1 MVVCMAAQVTNDPSL
16 WLDVFPRPLFDA
28 HKYDRGHAVVIAA
41 PELTGATRLTAEA
54 CSRIGAGLVTVVA
67 SKRADVYR
75 TALAADIMV
84 TEDRSAVRRGA
95 TAYLLGPG
103 GLPDAWEE
111 VVDVAPPTA
120 VAVLDAAAIREHAH
134 LRPSFAYSIVTP
146 HEGEFAQAFPEASGD
161 REARARQA
169 ATVADAI
176 VVLKGAASLIAA
188 PDGRVVTNTNAS
200 PYLAKAGSGDVLA
213 GFITGLAAQGMPAF
227 EAACAAVWVHGE
239 LGGRIGPGLVPTD
252 LVDRLPELLSELL
265 EGD

>member
-1 MVVCMAAQVTNDPSL
+1 MAEQVTNDPAL
-16 WLDVFPRPLFDA
+16 WVNDFPRPLFDA
-28 HKYDRGHAVVIAA
+28 HKYDRGHAVVVAS

-67 SKRADVYR
+67 SKRGDVYR

-84 TEDRSAVRRGA
+84 SEDRTAVRRGA

-103 GLPDAWEE
+103 GLPDAWEQI
-111 VVDVAPPTA
+111 VAVAPPTS
-120 VAVLDAAAIREHAH
+120 VAVLDAAAIREHTHFRA
-134 LRPSFAYSIVTP
+134 SFAHCVVTP
-146 HEGEFAQAFPEASGD
+146 HEGEFAHAFPDASGD
-161 REARARQA
+161 RAERALQA
-169 ATVADAI
+169 SSTADSI
-176 VVLKGAASLIAA
+176 VVLKGAATLIAA

-213 GFITGLAAQGMPAF
+213 GFITGLAAQGMPPF
-227 EAACAAVWVHGE
+227 EAACAAVWMHGE